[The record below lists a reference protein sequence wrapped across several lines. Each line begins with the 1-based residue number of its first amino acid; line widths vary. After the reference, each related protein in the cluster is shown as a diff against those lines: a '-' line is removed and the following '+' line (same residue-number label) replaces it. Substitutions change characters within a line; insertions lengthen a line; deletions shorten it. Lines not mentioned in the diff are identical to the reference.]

1 MPDNHAPT
9 AQDEQEVYEEL
20 KDFQAYAL
28 NFLDI
33 PFQMFQVVMEKMQA
47 EGVTLDIPQEP
58 NELIQ
63 AFLTDKLNDP
73 LISAAAECSSRANQ
87 AAAEMQRL
95 QLEELSGKTGEDGNL
110 PSLRKAV
117 ERERFENLSML
128 AYRAVAL
135 RYIVT
140 QHMDKILDTDDTEQG
155 DALVVE
161 LGKKLTPDL
170 VQDHSLVK
178 ELAEELTQEQYW
190 SIELLDLLDVTT
202 EGGTLWAQA
211 VAGAKK
217 RREDPGSVPVTL
229 DRIISAFDGIREE
242 IQEKTAKEKEDSRIL
257 SILASTTFPG
267 EAVYTKDQI
276 TNTLMLRSTPTDR
289 GVRAKQTPRPDVKI
303 SLGELPQGVSIN
315 RNFTEWDDDVF
326 RAINTLWFDGTQ
338 TFTADMVYRTMTG
351 NPTAKALPEVQKRIH
366 ESWLRFTSTWMEMN
380 TAGVGKAYGFVEV
393 KRTSHIIEGGT
404 DEITVTNQHGTS
416 TVRYYTISKEPDL
429 IWYANQLN
437 QVARFPIQYLNVPI
451 NKTEDVVHVRNL
463 LLDRIYSIPSQS
475 NTILYEYLFRYLDKQ
490 GLSATQRAKKEKKLR
505 AFVKTMLD
513 FWMLPGGPLA
523 SWEEVKKGRSVTGVK
538 VCPRKKAITGNTA
551 K

>member
-1 MPDNHAPT
+1 MPDSHVST
-9 AQDEQEVYEEL
+9 TQDEQEATENL
-20 KDFQAYAL
+20 KDFQVYAL

-33 PFQMFQVVMEKMQA
+33 PFQLFRVVMDKMRA
-47 EGVTLDIPQEP
+47 EEVPLDTPQEP
-58 NELIQ
+58 NDLIQ
-63 AFLTDKLNDP
+63 AFLTGKLNDP
-73 LISAAAECSSRANQ
+73 LISAAGECSSRANQ
-87 AAAEMQRL
+87 AATEMQRL
-95 QLEELSGKTGEDGNL
+95 QLEELSGKAGEDGNL

-135 RYIVT
+135 RHIVT
-140 QHMDKILDTDDTEQG
+140 HHVDKILDTDEAEQG
-155 DALVVE
+155 DALVFE
-161 LGKKLTPDL
+161 LGKKLTADL
-170 VQDHSLVK
+170 VQDHSLAK
-178 ELAEELTQEQYW
+178 ELAEELTQEQYC
-190 SIELLDLLDVTT
+190 SIELLDLLDATT
-202 EGGTLWAQA
+202 EEGTLWAQA

-242 IQEKTAKEKEDSRIL
+242 IQEKTAKENEDSRIL

-276 TNTLMLRSTPTDR
+276 TNTLMLRSAPQDH
-289 GVRAKQTPRPDVKI
+289 GAKARKAARPEVQI
-303 SLGELPQGVSIN
+303 RLEELPQGISVN
-315 RNFTEWDDDVF
+315 QNFTEWDDDVF

-338 TFTADMVYRTMTG
+338 TFTADMVYRAMTG
-351 NPTAKALPEVQKRIH
+351 NPAAKASDEVRQKIH
-366 ESWLRFTSTWMEMN
+366 ESWIRFTSTWMEIN

-404 DEITVTNQHGTS
+404 DEITMTNPHGTS
-416 TVRYYTISKEPDL
+416 TVRYYTVSKEPDL

-463 LLDRIYSIPSQS
+463 LLDRIYSIPRQS
-475 NTILYEYLFRYLDKQ
+475 NTILYAYLFRYLDNQ

-505 AFVKTMLD
+505 TFVKTMLD
-513 FWMLPGGPLA
+513 FWMLSGGPLS
-523 SWEEVKKGRSVTGVK
+523 SWEEVKKGRSIVGVK
-538 VCPRKKAITGNTA
+538 VHPRKKALGESTA
-551 K
+551 N